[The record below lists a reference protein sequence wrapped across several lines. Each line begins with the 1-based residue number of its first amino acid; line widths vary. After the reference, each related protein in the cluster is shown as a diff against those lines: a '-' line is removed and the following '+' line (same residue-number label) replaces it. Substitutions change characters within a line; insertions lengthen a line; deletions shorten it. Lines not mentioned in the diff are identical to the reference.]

1 MSAGHLRTAELC
13 GEIRCK
19 CMKLEFKSAVIIGE
33 MTKFEQDLTK

>member
-13 GEIRCK
+13 VAIRCK
-19 CMKLEFKSAVIIGE
+19 CKKIEFKSAVIIGE